1 MIRERTLSKII
12 QIPIGD
18 NELSGELIIPEDSRE
33 LVIFSH
39 GSGSS
44 RFSSRNNY
52 VAKELHKK
60 NISTFL
66 FDLLTEQEDQ
76 VFSNRFDIEL
86 LYERLARVTKFM
98 FNHPICSG
106 FKFGY
111 FGAST
116 GAASAIK
123 AAVLLPNIIDS
134 IVLRGGRADLVID
147 IAKNLNVPTL
157 FIVGAKDFEVLV
169 LNKKVFDVLK
179 CDKEIRIIPGASHLF
194 EEHGALNIVASIA
207 GDWFSK
213 YLAN

>member
-66 FDLLTEQEDQ
+66 FDLLT
-76 VFSNRFDIEL
+76 
-86 LYERLARVTKFM
+86 
-98 FNHPICSG
+98 
-106 FKFGY
+106 
-111 FGAST
+111 
-116 GAASAIK
+116 
-123 AAVLLPNIIDS
+123 
-134 IVLRGGRADLVID
+134 
-147 IAKNLNVPTL
+147 
-157 FIVGAKDFEVLV
+157 
-169 LNKKVFDVLK
+169 
-179 CDKEIRIIPGASHLF
+179 
-194 EEHGALNIVASIA
+194 
-207 GDWFSK
+207 
-213 YLAN
+213 